1 MYYFIINPSSRSGQ
15 GREVW
20 KQVRLRLKK
29 KHLPYKALF
38 TRYPGHGRKLA
49 KSLPLEQKDHTL
61 IVIGGDGT
69 FNEVLNG
76 LSDTFSW
83 NISYLP
89 VGSGNDLARGLQLST
104 NPIER
109 LPHLLNG
116 SLPSVSHPL
125 DTGILQVKNRTSR
138 FAISCGI
145 GYDASICYEVSHT
158 PVKKWLNQLHLGK
171 LVYAYAAVKLL
182 FSFHPCDMD
191 VEIDGHRT
199 YHFSNVYFIT
209 GMNLPYEGG
218 GFRFCP
224 QANSQDGSLDFII
237 IHNVSKLK
245 ILLLFPTAYFGRH
258 TRFKG
263 ITLLRGKTMKI
274 KSQKPRTLH
283 RDGEYAGISEQVTF
297 SVQKHALHFLF

>member
-20 KQVRLRLKK
+20 KQVRQLLKK
-29 KHLPYKALF
+29 NSLPYKALF

-49 KSLPLEQKDHTL
+49 KSLPLEQKNHTL

-76 LSDTFSW
+76 LSNHFFW

-89 VGSGNDLARGLQLST
+89 VGSGNDLARGLQLSAD
-104 NPIER
+104 PIER
-109 LPHLLNG
+109 LCHLLHDA
-116 SLPSVSHPL
+116 LPSVPHPL

-138 FAISCGI
+138 FAISSGI

-158 PVKKWLNQLHLGK
+158 PVKKRLNRLHLGK

-182 FSFHPCDMD
+182 FSFQPCDMD
-191 VEIDGHRT
+191 VEIDNHRT

-224 QANSQDGSLDFII
+224 RADSTDGALDFII
-237 IHNVSKLK
+237 IHNISKLK
-245 ILLLFPTAYFGRH
+245 ILLLFPTAYFGLH
-258 TRFKG
+258 THFKG

-274 KSQKPRTLH
+274 KSEKPRTLH
-283 RDGEYAGISEQVTF
+283 RDGEYAGISASVSF
-297 SVQKHALHFLF
+297 SVQKHALQFLS